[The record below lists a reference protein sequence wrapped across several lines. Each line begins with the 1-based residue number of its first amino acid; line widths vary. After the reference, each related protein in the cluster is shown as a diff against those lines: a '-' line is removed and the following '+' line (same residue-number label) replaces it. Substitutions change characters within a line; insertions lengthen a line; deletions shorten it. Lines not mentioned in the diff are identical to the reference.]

1 MHIEGI
7 FENNNDNVAFKGLGL
22 VPRLAHLIAHP
33 DTESVE
39 QICDALD
46 LSHARLLRI
55 CRREFGYSPKMLL
68 RRARF
73 AGMLVELQRK
83 PYREWRVFLDPR
95 YVDQSHF
102 IRDFQFFLG
111 MAPTRFLS
119 LSDESQAELAAP
131 FTGQEERALAA

>member
-1 MHIEGI
+1 MQCT
-7 FENNNDNVAFKGLGL
+7 NVIITPTFLQPTRELGL
-22 VPRLAHLIAHP
+22 VPRLIHMIDHP

-39 QICDALD
+39 QICTALD

-55 CRREFGYSPKMLL
+55 CRREFGHTPKYLL

-73 AGMLVELQRK
+73 VGMLEAMQRQC
-83 PYREWRVFLDPR
+83 YRQWRLFLDPR

-111 MAPTRFLS
+111 MAPTRYLALS
-119 LSDESQAELAAP
+119 AEAQKNLMATVSGKTELAM
-131 FTGQEERALAA
+131 AA